1 MKKLFLLLLLSLG
14 LASISYAANTIITT
28 PKKMTD
34 SQLRGWYSMI
44 SYNTKL
50 QKNFGN
56 VKPATQPTYS
66 DAYLALTPDQL
77 APDAPP
83 PNALG
88 GGASLAP
95 APAPTPAPAPAPPPP
110 AEEAPAEEAL
120 AEEAPAPGSDM
131 GTPAPGV
138 PTAASIKAEA
148 VRIAEEKSAAESEAS
163 PDAPTAA
170 SIAAK
175 ADAVR
180 IAAEKSAAESESA
193 REEMS
198 AAEAEALRIDE
209 MNAPAPTPGK
219 LTPDQ
224 LAAAP
229 APATDQLTPASAPAP
244 ANDGLCGAEEST
256 NISDGVNISCSGDVE
271 ITEAPAPEAT
281 GRPDMFSTA
290 VVKYATTVTEWAE
303 MGIPADI
310 TKKYLNDP
318 TAGGKCDHECM
329 MNIPTADSNAAKA
342 ESVAAAEAAS
352 AASAAAA
359 IGAVTAAL
367 NEAKAAS
374 VAAGEAASAA
384 DAASACSRLPEGETA
399 DYC

>member
-14 LASISYAANTIITT
+14 LASISYAANSIITT

-34 SQLRGWYSMI
+34 SQLKGWLSGVSSWRYD
-44 SYNTKL
+44 Y
-50 QKNFGN
+50 QKTLRDD
-56 VKPATQPTYS
+56 KAATQSTKT
-66 DAYLALTPDQL
+66 DEFLALTPDQL

-95 APAPTPAPAPAPPPP
+95 GPAPTPAPGPAPTPAPAPPP
-110 AEEAPAEEAL
+110 

-229 APATDQLTPASAPAP
+229 ASATDQLTPASAPAP